1 MILDTIDHVECART
15 IARFFRALDTGDHE
29 QLVLQMCPGGVWFRK
44 GERLAGRDAILD
56 ALRSRPADR
65 LTRHL
70 ATNIVSEEQ
79 ARDLRKARCT
89 VLTFAADTR
98 MAGAVPEPLPASI
111 LDYED
116 ILERQPDGRWLIA
129 ERRSARIFSATP

>member
-29 QLVLQMCPGGVWFRK
+29 QLVLQMCPAGVWFRK
-44 GERLAGRDAILD
+44 GERLAGRAAILA

-70 ATNIVSEEQ
+70 ATNILSTEHGEG
-79 ARDLRKARCT
+79 LRKAHST

-98 MAGAVPEPLPASI
+98 IAGAVPEPLPTSI

-116 ILERQPDGRWLIA
+116 ILERQPDGRWLFA
-129 ERRSARIFSATP
+129 ERRSARIFSAMS